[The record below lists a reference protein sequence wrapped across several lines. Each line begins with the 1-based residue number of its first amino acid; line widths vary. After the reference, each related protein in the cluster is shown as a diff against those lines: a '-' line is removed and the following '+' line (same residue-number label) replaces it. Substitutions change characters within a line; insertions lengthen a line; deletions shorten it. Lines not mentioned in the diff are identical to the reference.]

1 MKLKKLKK
9 SIKRSNMHK
18 KRKAEEDLDGHVV
31 KKQRT
36 VMGPLPKPDNWVEP
50 DDGEND
56 VNNSEENGDEENGE
70 ENGVDHYNDDE
81 EDLNNDDYN
90 NFDNYDEVPME
101 EYDSD
106 EQAELLAMGEISLKP
121 NGKQFLI
128 EKSISKH
135 AHPDDP
141 KILPRWFKDDED
153 KHNKPNIP
161 ITKDQVLEWKR
172 QLKSINARNPKKVIE
187 AKARKKKH
195 LQDQLQKAREK
206 AKTIAVNSEL
216 GDREKIKQ
224 IQKLYKG
231 GLSARARPNKV
242 YVVAR
247 NFTGKSLPKGNLRIK
262 LVDPRLKKDKRGKA
276 AAENRKNKKR

>member
-1 MKLKKLKK
+1 
-9 SIKRSNMHK
+9 MHKK

-50 DDGEND
+50 DDGEN
-56 VNNSEENGDEENGE
+56 GE
-70 ENGVDHYNDDE
+70 ENGVDHYNDE